1 VDIPGPLHH
10 FPLPVSGPGG
20 KWDVSFQTCRM
31 ISHFL
36 FTLAQTTV
44 PPAGP
49 AGFFSSPIVPIILF
63 GVILY
68 FMVFRPQSQRQK
80 ALEALISS
88 LKTGDKVVTTGGI
101 HGIISNVKEG
111 KTLILKIADNVKVEI
126 DKTAIAGVDK
136 APEPAAAATPAIT
149 AS

>member
-1 VDIPGPLHH
+1 MIPDL
-10 FPLPVSGPGG
+10 
-20 KWDVSFQTCRM
+20 
-31 ISHFL
+31 FL
-36 FTLAQTTV
+36 TLADAAA
-44 PPAGP
+44 PSAGP
-49 AGFFSSPIVPIILF
+49 AGLFSSPLVPIALF

-80 ALEALISS
+80 ALDALVSS